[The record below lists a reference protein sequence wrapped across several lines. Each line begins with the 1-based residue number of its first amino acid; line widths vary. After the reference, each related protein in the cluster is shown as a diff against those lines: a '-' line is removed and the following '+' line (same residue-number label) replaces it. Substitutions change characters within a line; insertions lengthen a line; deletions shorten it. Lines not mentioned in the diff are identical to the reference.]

1 MFKSIKGLTTLLVAS
16 LAVATI
22 CLPVKN
28 VLADSTD
35 TSSDTTT
42 SSSSS
47 ATGTTTH
54 TLSNSYVVYGA
65 GVASSLY
72 DSIDSVLGTD
82 SNFKTLTSTAND
94 YNEYISSSTNTTDA
108 AMISSVAIAPGDPG
122 SGVKVNIKNY
132 NGNDNITSVTAQQ
145 YALVAQMA
153 GVTDV
158 TINVTANRSVS
169 GEAALTGVYKA
180 FAADGVNLNSTNTS
194 TANQMLN
201 ATQSAIDANSGDSSY
216 PGKLM
221 AAVGDTTK
229 QIAKDKQDG
238 NTLTAAEI
246 TALFEKALSNRG
258 ISSKTSSTQITNI
271 VNVLVNFQNSP
282 ISSSS
287 KYVNNVTNTI
297 NNVKNSTGDLMNKAK
312 NWANSSNG
320 KKTITEAQSWLDKL
334 VTWVKGLFN

>member
-47 ATGTTTH
+47 TSGTTTH

-72 DSIDSVLGTD
+72 DSIDNVLGTD
-82 SNFKTLTSTAND
+82 SNFKTLTSTASD
-94 YNEYISSSTNTTDA
+94 YNEYISSSTSTTDA

-180 FAADGVNLNSTNTS
+180 FAADGVTLNSTNTS
-194 TANQMLN
+194 TANQMLS
-201 ATQSAIDANSGDSSY
+201 ATQSAIDANSSDSSY

-229 QIAKDKQDG
+229 QIAKDKQAG
-238 NTLTAAEI
+238 NTLTTAEI

-271 VNVLVNFQNSP
+271 VNVLVNFQSSP

-287 KYVNNVTNTI
+287 KYVTNVTNTI

-312 NWANSSNG
+312 NWANSSTG
-320 KKTITEAQSWLDKL
+320 KKTIAEAQSWLDKL
-334 VTWVKGLFN
+334 VTWVKDLFN